1 MISKISALSSIVIAY
16 SMLCGECVQASE
28 VDEDLAR
35 LQGTWRLIEYENS
48 SGKRTQEKENLWVFS
63 GRKLYKKNWLIET
76 VYEVQIDPGKVP
88 KLLEMTYRERG
99 VPRNLF
105 SPELAIYKF
114 NGENLVIATSRI
126 TGKYPENFIPT
137 APDGMP
143 GSVDFVLTLKRIDAK
158 ANIPDEML
166 KHFEDVPIQRTKNRQ
181 AEAALLKLIAGLIS
195 REPLEVI
202 QPLVADGKATEL
214 LKRFDNIPVVDLG
227 VVEDGLKRVTAR
239 DVVLG
244 EQLTGSDGERF
255 VVRDEHFGSSKILL
269 VLQDNGVDGDVFWLH
284 RVDGRWV
291 VDVTGLIVEKHSR
304 DLGLFGGI
312 RVGMSRHRVQ
322 ECLDHYR
329 VSLRLAHYVVVKSAD
344 SELILDWQ
352 KNGSVVRHTFT
363 FAKGRLSGYTSETL
377 AE

>member
-1 MISKISALSSIVIAY
+1 
-16 SMLCGECVQASE
+16 MLCGECVQASE

-88 KLLEMTYRERG
+88 KLLEMTYRKRG

-105 SPELAIYKF
+105 PPELAIYKF

-126 TGKYPENFIPT
+126 TGKYPEDFIPT